1 MANLIRYI
9 KIRKKDANGKIINLD
24 PFQAVGETITIDQS
38 PSGWNDSSYT
48 LGDYRSQ
55 FKIITVQ
62 ELQTAFILEVE
73 DINTNLAGG
82 LSQVWN
88 VLTSSYLSG
97 PNDIEGDYI
106 NFIAWPT
113 LTTGQGRNAY
123 ILAERID
130 PDPTGGGTGI
140 GTTGSLNFFRVTQ
153 RGNNYAYNDYIG
165 IDAAISGLSTLILF
179 ALDNGDD
186 NNDGLGTEGWP
197 AYSSKEV
204 VAQSNIPYYASFS
217 METCSAHSIT
227 NIIPYSGSG
236 NQYSYIFNIIP
247 MITQSELKRPPFE
260 RDSVKE
266 FNVNRHAY
274 EFGMQPQFPVEFT
287 LKFKQ
292 LESDQDGHF
301 FFNMFQYED
310 KYGNQMNR
318 FCGKRF
324 AEDKVVDNFRGFS
337 LSSSINRKQTRGKTG
352 PVYLTSTPIDITISG
367 SIRADFITSGSSWYP
382 GVSRS
387 PLDFDAVGLNPTITW
402 EEVTWSMKY
411 PETASYYMMQPLDNL
426 PPYTSSFNSALINA
440 KGQDTSQLIGVDEFI
455 DQDGFWAVWNNSDYN
470 PILGNI
476 NDQRKNSRIMVVEYN
491 HQTGSETPSNRFQ
504 IISRSAE
511 LAEVPD
517 SNYTMRSMI
526 YPRYVGSRLYSADY
540 NFYTKRGRIGED
552 PNFSFGFPGFQP
564 KMTQS
569 LLQELANPVIDQFL
583 NGDTCS
589 IAPQYQYPTNSNATA
604 SKQWFGDISYGK
616 EAAVNRNPIYIA
628 HFQKSIDDYLYW
640 GSRKFDLDALI
651 EIPLEDITGEQ
662 GFQAVPIPLEGEGE
676 RQFDV
681 AMTFEAGRDA
691 AAIFNQV
698 KYRNSGVNGTGSFAI
713 DFSTIPRRKRK
724 KTRRRRIKSQAG
736 EILDGGM
743 KYTLLYTNEAAET
756 GSEQFTTTP
765 YYAYR
770 KNRRRIK
777 AKQATTIPEMDQN
790 NITPGQFSESIQMV
804 TGSTEYG
811 VDENFFILSGS
822 VFPASGSSATY
833 KKTPEPI
840 PFARISK
847 RPNYNN
853 SFFARLFFGNSINN
867 FYALG
872 GPQLATIHTH
882 NYYLY
887 NNIKA
892 GIFDQ
897 YASARNL
904 AFMPN
909 VSSKRLRYYWKYLPN
924 SSGAPR
930 YENDREPF
938 LILPG
943 DEIRVEA
950 EMSTAAYEGHT
961 GSLKSGLNPA
971 SLGGEFPAGQ
981 RYQNPQG
988 YAWNSYFRSLNSGYT
1003 DNSIGFQ
1010 GESYN
1015 LSTYTN
1021 GQGEGAELYV
1031 QTRNEGL
1038 LGGEWVVNPTTNV
1051 RGWLGMIVDG
1061 YFCSNAN
1068 YNLDVDVDNATAA
1081 MVGTY
1086 YGIQPDL
1093 TTTSGDPQTNYITG
1107 EPVVGEDAKF
1117 DIRINAA
1124 GEVDNIVVTAPG
1136 KNYKKGDRF
1145 RFLGN
1150 QLGGATPANDIE
1162 MLIGLRVGVGKA
1174 PTTKMGFDA
1183 VAMHPDAGVNSLG
1196 NAWGGFDTLNFDI
1209 TFTGETG
1216 FEDAKATKIRLNRVG
1231 IGYDDNGYLV
1241 WTSERLRAYGG
1252 GTGKCIQD
1260 MYGVIT
1266 SNWSP
1271 SGSQKAHEDLV
1282 IEIQPGSSKCGPVNM
1297 EYTKPGKG
1305 YKAGDFLYVSK
1316 DDPNWIGGVSPAGDL
1331 VIQIGP
1337 DDVQYQD
1344 TSKTT
1349 QNVTFQV
1356 LAVSQ
1361 STHWSGSAVPNGV
1374 GNFSAPVPFP
1384 ALKNQFS
1391 WLGLSTGSG
1400 ALNTANLKLDN
1411 NIPPAFPA
1419 GPYWT
1424 RIDYPNYK
1432 TVDLISMVD
1441 GELPGDNF
1449 GTYNMPGI
1457 ADTSIC
1463 YEASLYLQDSP
1474 NGGAGTNLRAT
1485 AFAKNGIV
1493 TSIVPTGSYPGS
1505 GFCVGDVLT
1514 FDASSGNNSLGGTDF
1529 TLTLTAQCL
1538 EEFEG
1543 FMSGS
1548 VTHQGQY
1555 GGIADKIF
1563 VHPNPKEALYGIDNG
1578 EIKNVTFRR
1587 RTPSDQS
1594 AILMLDAP
1602 SGSRGRLTPS
1612 GDGYLI
1618 PSDLTPTQKK
1628 NALSIINKLNAQ
1640 NAFRK
1645 NN

>member
-1 MANLIRYI
+1 MAEQQIRYL
-9 KIRKKDANGKIINLD
+9 KIRKKDANGKLINLD
-24 PFQAVGETITIDQS
+24 PFQAAGEILTINQK
-38 PSGWNDSSYT
+38 PGGYNAGW
-48 LGDYRSQ
+48 GDYKSQ

-62 ELQTAFILEVE
+62 ETQTAFILEVQE
-73 DINTNLAGG
+73 INEQLAGG
-82 LSQVWN
+82 LSQVFN
-88 VLTSSYLSG
+88 VLTSSYFTG
-97 PNDIEGDYI
+97 PNDIEGDAI
-106 NFIAWPT
+106 SFIALPT
-113 LTTGQGRNAY
+113 ATTGEGTNAF
-123 ILAERID
+123 ILVERRD
-130 PDPTGGGTGI
+130 PDPNAGGPGVGS
-140 GTTGSLNFFRVTQ
+140 TGSMNYFRVVV
-153 RGNNYAYNDYIG
+153 RGNNYAPQDLIG
-165 IDAAISGLSTLILF
+165 ISTADSGLSSIIVF
-179 ALDNGDD
+179 ALNNGAVSSTF
-186 NNDGLGTEGWP
+186 GTEGWP
-197 AYSSKEV
+197 AGSSKELITQ
-204 VAQSNIPYYASFS
+204 ANIPYYASFS
-217 METCSAHSIT
+217 MENTAASSIT
-227 NIIPYSGSG
+227 DIEPYSGSG
-236 NQYSYIFNIIP
+236 VQYSFIFKRLPFIP
-247 MITQSELKRPPFE
+247 QTDPGFERPPFS
-260 RDSVKE
+260 RDSIKDLT
-266 FNVNRHAY
+266 NKSAY
-274 EFGMQPQFPVEFT
+274 EFGMQPPFPIEWT
-287 LKFKQ
+287 LTFKGIK
-292 LESDQDGHF
+292 SDSAGHF

-310 KYGNQMNR
+310 KFGDQMNR

-324 AEDKVVDNFRGFS
+324 AVDKVVDNFRGFS
-337 LSSSINRKQTRGKTG
+337 ISSSIDRRQGSSNLSGTPNALTG
-352 PVYLTSTPIDITISG
+352 PVKLLTTTQDITISG
-367 SIRADFITSGSSWYP
+367 SVRADFITSGSSWYP
-382 GVSRS
+382 GISRS
-387 PLDFDAVGLNPTITW
+387 PIDFDQAGLNPTVEWT
-402 EEVTWSMKY
+402 EATWSMKY
-411 PETASYYMMQPLDNL
+411 PETASAYMMNWNDNL
-426 PPYTSSFNSALINA
+426 PPYTSSLNSSVFSL
-440 KGQDTSQLIGVDEFI
+440 KGQDASQLIGIDEFI
-455 DQDGFWAVWNNSDYN
+455 DPVNGLWATWDNSDYN
-470 PILGNI
+470 PILGNA
-476 NDQRKNSRIMVVEYN
+476 NQQRRNSRIMVMEYN
-491 HQTGSETPSNRFQ
+491 HQTGSTTPSNRLQ

-517 SNYTMRSMI
+517 SNYTMRSII
-526 YPRYVGSRLYSADY
+526 YPRYIGSRLYSADY
-540 NFYTKRGRIGED
+540 NFYTKRGRLGVD

-569 LLQELANPVIDQFL
+569 LLEELANPVIDKFL

-651 EIPLEDITGEQ
+651 EIPLDDITGDQ
-662 GFQAVPIPLEGEGE
+662 GFQAIPIPLEGEGE

-691 AAIFNQV
+691 AAIFNQI
-698 KYRNSGVNGTGSFAI
+698 RTGGI

-743 KYTLLYTNEAAET
+743 KYTLLYTNESAET
-756 GSEQFTTTP
+756 GSEQFTSAP
-765 YYAYR
+765 FYAYR
-770 KNRRRIK
+770 KNRRRIR
-777 AKQATTIPEMDQN
+777 ASQSVEPPTMTQDNVGAEDFLDT
-790 NITPGQFSESIQMV
+790 IQMV

-811 VDENFFILSGS
+811 VDENYFILSGS
-822 VFPASGSSATY
+822 IFPASGSSGAMAN
-833 KKTPEPI
+833 TPEPI

-847 RPNYNN
+847 RPPYSN
-853 SFFARLFFGNSINN
+853 SFFAKLFFPNATSN

-897 YASARNL
+897 YATARNL

-909 VSSKRLRYYWKYLPN
+909 VSAKRLRYYWKFLPN

-950 EMSTAAYEGHT
+950 EISTAAYEGHT
-961 GSLKSGLNPA
+961 GSLKAGINPA
-971 SLGGEFPAGQ
+971 SQNGNFVDGQ
-981 RYQNPQG
+981 VYNNPQG
-988 YAWNSYFRSLNSGYT
+988 YAWNSYFRSINSGYT
-1003 DNSIGFQ
+1003 TNAIGFQ

-1015 LSTYTN
+1015 LSTTTN
-1021 GQGEGAELYV
+1021 GQGVGAEMYV

-1038 LGGEWVVNPTTNV
+1038 LGGEWVVNQTTGQ

-1068 YNLDVDVDNATAA
+1068 YRGDVDNFNTIGAA
-1081 MVGTY
+1081 AGNTY

-1093 TTTSGDPQTNYITG
+1093 TTISGDPQTNYITG
-1107 EPVVGEDAKF
+1107 ETVVGEDAKF
-1117 DIRINAA
+1117 DITFDSSGNPETIA
-1124 GEVDNIVVTAPG
+1124 VTAPG
-1136 KNYKKGDRF
+1136 KNYKYGDRF

-1150 QLGGATPANDIE
+1150 QIGGSTPSDDIN
-1162 MLIGLRVGVGKA
+1162 MIIGLRVGVGKA
-1174 PTTKMGFDA
+1174 PSSKMAFDA
-1183 VAMHPDAGVNSLG
+1183 VAMHPDAGVDSTG
-1196 NAWGGFDTLNFDI
+1196 AAWSEAPTFDTLNFDI

-1231 IGYDDNGYLV
+1231 ISYGDGGYLV
-1241 WTSERLRAYGG
+1241 FTSTRLRDYGA
-1252 GTGKCIQD
+1252 GTGKCIQE
-1260 MYGVIT
+1260 MYGTGVGIT
-1266 SNWSP
+1266 GMSYDDVQP
-1271 SGSQKAHEDLV
+1271 SGSQKAFEDLV

-1305 YKAGDFLYVSK
+1305 YKAGDFLYISK
-1316 DDPNWIGGVSPAGDL
+1316 DDPNWVGPGPDGDL
-1331 VIQIGP
+1331 VVQIGP

-1349 QNVTFQV
+1349 QNITFQV

-1361 STHWSGSAVPNGV
+1361 STYWSASAVPNGT
-1374 GNFSAPVPFP
+1374 GPGEFSAAVPFP
-1384 ALKNQFS
+1384 RLNNAFS
-1391 WLGLSTGSG
+1391 WMGLATGSG
-1400 ALNTANLKLDN
+1400 TFNGDQSSYRFVNLVSHIN
-1411 NIPPAFPA
+1411 GAV
-1419 GPYWT
+1419 GGGSG
-1424 RIDYPNYK
+1424 
-1432 TVDLISMVD
+1432 V
-1441 GELPGDNF
+1441 PGDN
-1449 GTYNMPGI
+1449 GQANGSDGATNCS
-1457 ADTSIC
+1457 TT
-1463 YEASLYLQDSP
+1463 LQDSP
-1474 NGGAGTNLRAT
+1474 NGGSGTGLKVDITTMDQVITSVVPNTSNL
-1485 AFAKNGIV
+1485 
-1493 TSIVPTGSYPGS
+1493 GS
-1505 GFCVGDVLT
+1505 GYCVGDVIKVDVST
-1514 FDASSGNNSLGGTDF
+1514 GTGWVGSAGTDF
-1529 TLTLTAQCL
+1529 TFTVPAQAI
-1538 EEFEG
+1538 EETEG
-1543 FMSGS
+1543 FEAGA
-1548 VTHQGQY
+1548 VTLQGQY

-1594 AILMLDAP
+1594 ALLMLDAP

-1618 PSDLTPTQKK
+1618 PSDLTPVQKK

>member
-1 MANLIRYI
+1 MADQRIRYL
-9 KIRKKDANGKIINLD
+9 KIRKKDATGKLINLD
-24 PFQAVGETITIDQS
+24 PFQAAGEILTIKQQ
-38 PSGWNDSSYT
+38 PSGYNAAY
-48 LGDYRSQ
+48 GDYLSQ

-62 ELQTAFILEVE
+62 ETQTAFILEVE
-73 DINTNLAGG
+73 DVNTSLAGG
-82 LSQVWN
+82 LSQVFN
-88 VLTSSYLSG
+88 VLTSSYTLG
-97 PNDIEGDYI
+97 PTDIEGDLES
-106 NFIAWPT
+106 FIAIPASV
-113 LTTGQGRNAY
+113 TTGAGKNALF
-123 ILAERID
+123 ILERRD
-130 PDPTGGGTGI
+130 PDPNAGGPGVGS
-140 GTTGSLNFFRVTQ
+140 TGSCNFFRVAQ
-153 RGNNYAYNDYIG
+153 RGNNYEVNDI
-165 IDAAISGLSTLILF
+165 ILFQPADSGLSLNLAFTLDQGVVDEYGF
-179 ALDNGDD
+179 
-186 NNDGLGTEGWP
+186 GTEGWP
-197 AYSSKEV
+197 AESSKELITQ
-204 VAQSNIPYYASFS
+204 ANIPYYASFS
-217 METCSAHSIT
+217 MEDTYASSIT
-227 NIIPYSGSG
+227 DIPPYSGSG
-236 NQYSYIFNIIP
+236 GQYSYIFDILPFKPQTINP
-247 MITQSELKRPPFE
+247 RPPFS
-260 RDSVKE
+260 RDSIKDLT
-266 FNVNRHAY
+266 NKSAY
-274 EFGMQPQFPVEFT
+274 EFGMQPPFPVEWVLEFKG
-287 LKFKQ
+287 LK
-292 LESDQDGHF
+292 SDAAGHF

-310 KYGNQMNR
+310 KYGDQMNR

-324 AEDKVVDNFRGFS
+324 AVDKVVDNFRGFS
-337 LSSSINRKQTRGKTG
+337 ISSSIRNKQGSATFLGTPYGLTG
-352 PVYLTSTPIDITISG
+352 PVKLLTTTQDITISG
-367 SIRADFITSGSSWYP
+367 SVRADFITSGSSWYP

-387 PLDFDAVGLNPTITW
+387 PIDFDQAGLNPTVEW
-402 EEVTWSMKY
+402 AEATWSMKY
-411 PETASYYMMQPLDNL
+411 PDTASFYMMNYDDNL
-426 PPYTSSFNSALINA
+426 PPYTSSLNSAKIVA
-440 KGQDTSQLIGVDEFI
+440 KDQDLSTLIGVDEFVDPI
-455 DQDGFWAVWNNSDYN
+455 NGLWAVWGNSDYN
-470 PILGNI
+470 PTLGNV
-476 NDQRKNSRIMVVEYN
+476 NQQRRNSRIMVIEYN
-491 HQTGSETPSNRFQ
+491 HQTGSGTPSNRFQ

-526 YPRYVGSRLYSADY
+526 YPRYLGSRLYSADY

-552 PNFSFGFPGFQP
+552 PNYSFGFPGFQP

-589 IAPQYQYPTNSNATA
+589 IAPQFNYPTNSNATA

-756 GSEQFTTTP
+756 GSEQYTTTP
-765 YYAYR
+765 FYAYR
-770 KNRRRIK
+770 KNRRKIK
-777 AKQATTIPEMDQN
+777 AMQATTIPEQN
-790 NITPGQFSESIQMV
+790 QSNVGDNEFTESIQMV

-897 YASARNL
+897 YAAARNL

-909 VSSKRLRYYWKYLPN
+909 VSSKRLRYYWKFLPN

-950 EMSTAAYEGHT
+950 EISTAAYEGHT
-961 GSLKSGLNPA
+961 GSLKAGFDPSSQGGIYVNNQVYNNPA
-971 SLGGEFPAGQ
+971 
-981 RYQNPQG
+981 G
-988 YAWNSYFRSLNSGYT
+988 YAWNSYFRSLNSGYN
-1003 DNSIGFQ
+1003 DNGLGFS
-1010 GESYN
+1010 GDSYN
-1015 LSTYTN
+1015 LKTYTN
-1021 GQGEGAELYV
+1021 GQGVGAEMYV
-1031 QTRNEGL
+1031 ETRDNSL
-1038 LGGEWVVNPTTNV
+1038 IGGEWVVNQTTGQ

-1068 YNLDVDVDNATAA
+1068 YRGDVDSYNTIGAA
-1081 MVGTY
+1081 AGNTY

-1093 TTTSGDPQTNYITG
+1093 TTTAGNPQTNYVTG
-1107 EPVVGEDAKF
+1107 ENVVGEDAKF
-1117 DIRINAA
+1117 DITFDSSGNPETIA
-1124 GEVDNIVVTAPG
+1124 VTAPG
-1136 KNYKKGDRF
+1136 KNYKYGDRF

-1150 QLGGATPANDIE
+1150 QLGGATPADDIN
-1162 MLIGLRVGVGKA
+1162 MLIGLRIGVGKA
-1174 PTTKMGFDA
+1174 PTSKMAFDA
-1183 VAMHPDAGVNSLG
+1183 VAMHPDAGVDSSG
-1196 NAWGGFDTLNFDI
+1196 AAWTGGAIGTLNFDI
-1209 TFTGETG
+1209 SFTGETG

-1231 IGYDDNGYLV
+1231 AGFGDEGYLV
-1241 WTSERLRAYGG
+1241 WTSKRLRAYGA
-1252 GTGKCIQD
+1252 GTGKCIQE
-1260 MYGVIT
+1260 MYGTGCGIT
-1266 SNWSP
+1266 GYSYEDVQP
-1271 SGSQKAHEDLV
+1271 SGSQKAYEDLV

-1297 EYTKPGKG
+1297 QYSKPGKG

-1316 DDPNWIGGVSPAGDL
+1316 DDSNWFGPGPAGDL
-1331 VIQIGP
+1331 VIKIGP
-1337 DDVQYQD
+1337 DDVYYQD

-1349 QNVTFQV
+1349 QNITFQV

-1361 STHWSGSAVPNGV
+1361 STYWSGSAIPDGV
-1374 GNFSAPVPFP
+1374 GDFEAPVPFP

-1391 WLGLSTGSG
+1391 WLGLATGSG
-1400 ALNTANLKLDN
+1400 EFNGDN
-1411 NIPPAFPA
+1411 SLFNFV
-1419 GPYWT
+1419 
-1424 RIDYPNYK
+1424 N
-1432 TVDLISMVD
+1432 LISYVD
-1441 GELPGDNF
+1441 GAVGGGSGVPGDN
-1449 GTYNMPGI
+1449 GQANGPDG
-1457 ADTSIC
+1457 ATSC
-1463 YEASLYLQDSP
+1463 TTTLQNSP
-1474 NGGAGTNLRAT
+1474 NGGAGSGLKVDLVTN
-1485 AFAKNGIV
+1485 NQVI
-1493 TSIVPTGSYPGS
+1493 TSIVPTAGNLGS
-1505 GFCVGDVLT
+1505 GYCVGDVIKVDVST
-1514 FDASSGNNSLGGTDF
+1514 GTGWVGSAGTDF
-1529 TLTLTAQCL
+1529 TFTVPAQAI

-1548 VTHQGQY
+1548 VTHQGRY

-1563 VHPNPKEALYGIDNG
+1563 VHPNPKEALYGIDSG

-1594 AILMLDAP
+1594 ALLMLDAP
-1602 SGSRGRLTPS
+1602 SGSKGRLTPS